1 MPPVLRQF
9 VARGR
14 ETPCM
19 TNSYS
24 FLNSSINR
32 KLQWAIELVDV
43 GFSNVES
50 FDDHLELYR
59 PYYDYL

>member
-1 MPPVLRQF
+1 MPLVLRQF

-14 ETPCM
+14 ETQRM
-19 TNSYS
+19 TYPYT

-43 GFSNVES
+43 DIYNVES
-50 FDDHLELYR
+50 FDDHLELYQ
-59 PYYDYL
+59 PCYECL

>member
-14 ETPCM
+14 ETQCM
-19 TNSYS
+19 SYPYS

-50 FDDHLELYR
+50 FDDDLELYR
-59 PYYDYL
+59 PCYESL

>member
-1 MPPVLRQF
+1 
-9 VARGR
+9 
-14 ETPCM
+14 M

>member
-1 MPPVLRQF
+1 MSYP
-9 VARGR
+9 
-14 ETPCM
+14 
-19 TNSYS
+19 YS

-50 FDDHLELYR
+50 FDDDLELYR
-59 PYYDYL
+59 PCYESL

>member
-14 ETPCM
+14 ETQCM
-19 TNSYS
+19 TYPYS
-24 FLNSSINR
+24 SLNSSVNT
-32 KLQWAIELVDV
+32 KQQWAIELVGF

-59 PYYDYL
+59 PCYECL